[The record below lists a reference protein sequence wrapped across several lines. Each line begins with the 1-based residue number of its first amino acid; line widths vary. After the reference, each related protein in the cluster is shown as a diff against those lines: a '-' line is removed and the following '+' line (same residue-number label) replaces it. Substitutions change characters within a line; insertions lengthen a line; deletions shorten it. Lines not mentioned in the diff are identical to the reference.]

1 MFNPE
6 GSEGDALQVPL
17 SPEFVGVMDEM
28 ATSLLKVNG
37 EPEYAM
43 DGATMVTQRL
53 NSPVLETPVD
63 EVAVTLYVV
72 LVPLIVGVP
81 LMVHVPWFSANPFG
95 SEGVMLHVAPETSA
109 LETAPVL

>member
-17 SPEFVGVMDEM
+17 SPEFEGVMDEI

-43 DGATMVTQRL
+43 FGAIVVTQSMI
-53 NSPVLETPVD
+53 SPVLEAPVD

-81 LMVHVPWFSANPFG
+81 LMVHVPWFSVNPFG
-95 SEGVMLHVAPETSA
+95 SEGVMLQVAPDTSA
-109 LETAPVL
+109 LVTEPVL